1 MAQTLQTVRG
11 MHDILPHETHAWQW
25 FEGRVRTLMDV
36 YGYDEIRT
44 PLLER
49 TELFK
54 RSIGEVTDIVEK
66 EMYTFT
72 DRNGD
77 SLSLRPEETASCVR
91 SGIEHGL
98 FHNRTQR
105 LWYLGPMFRHERPQ
119 KGRYRQ
125 FHQFGVETFGM
136 AGPDIDLELL
146 LLGER
151 LWRRLGLSSLVTL
164 EINSL
169 GTPESRAAY
178 REALVAHF
186 GAFRDRLDEQELR
199 RLEEN
204 PLRLLDSKNP
214 ALGEVI
220 AAAPALTD
228 SLDDDSRAHFEWI
241 LAGLDRAGV
250 RYRVNPRLVRGL
262 DYYTGTV
269 FEWVTD
275 RLGAQGTVCA
285 GGRYDGLVEQLGGRP
300 VPAAGF
306 ALGIE
311 RLLAMLEAEG
321 MLPEPAP
328 PHACLIMAGEE
339 AAAAGVLLA
348 EELRDR
354 IEWLRLETLCGGGSL
369 KSQFRRADRNGALL
383 AIVLGADEIANDSVT
398 IKPLRSGGEQVAVA
412 RRELPQHLIKLLAAT
427 VTAGAAAG

>member
-1 MAQTLQTVRG
+1 
-11 MHDILPHETHAWQW
+11 MHDTLPHETHCWQW
-25 FEGRVRTLMDV
+25 LEGQLRTLMDI
-36 YGYDEIRT
+36 YGYHEIRT

-66 EMYTFT
+66 EMYTFA

-77 SLSLRPEETASCVR
+77 SLSLRPEQTASVVR
-91 SGIEHGL
+91 AGIEHGL
-98 FHNRTQR
+98 LHNQTQR

-125 FHQFGVETFGM
+125 FHQFGIETFGM

-151 LWRRLGLSSLVTL
+151 LWHRLGLAEGITL

-169 GTPESRAAY
+169 GTPDSRRAY

-186 GAFRDRLDEQELR
+186 DRYRDMLDEQEAR
-199 RLEEN
+199 RLADN

-214 ALGEVI
+214 QLQDAI
-220 AAAPALTD
+220 ATAPAMTE
-228 SLDDDSRAHFEWI
+228 SLDADSRAHFEWI
-241 LAGLDRAGV
+241 LAGLEAAGV
-250 RYRVNPRLVRGL
+250 EYRFNPRLVRGL

-300 VPAAGF
+300 MPGAGF
-306 ALGIE
+306 ALGLE
-311 RLLAMLEAEG
+311 RLLALLDGEG
-321 MLPEPAP
+321 LLPEPAP
-328 PHACLIMAGEE
+328 PHVCLVMVGDRASREGL
-339 AAAAGVLLA
+339 LLA
-348 EELRDR
+348 ERLRDTIR
-354 IEWLRLETLCGGGSL
+354 WLRLETLCGGGSL
-369 KSQFRRADRNGALL
+369 KSQFRRADRGGAIFAL
-383 AIVLGADEIANDSVT
+383 VLGDDELDSGTVSIKDLRGKGEQEQVRAENLPRRLTELVATTATVVT
-398 IKPLRSGGEQVAVA
+398 PLR
-412 RRELPQHLIKLLAAT
+412 
-427 VTAGAAAG
+427 